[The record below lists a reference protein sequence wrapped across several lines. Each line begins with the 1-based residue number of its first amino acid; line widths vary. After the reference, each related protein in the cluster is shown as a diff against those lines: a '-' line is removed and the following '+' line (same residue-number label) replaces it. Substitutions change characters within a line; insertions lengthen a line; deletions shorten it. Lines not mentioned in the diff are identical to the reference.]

1 VKLTIQKI
9 WEQTIEVRRQKHAS
23 NVAKYDNVRVNT
35 WRVSNPKWE
44 WRPTMCILVQ
54 KEILEYKNVLKNLI
68 HGLMAKE
75 WSIMINQDIIGMPS
89 HWLELCTKP

>member
-1 VKLTIQKI
+1 
-9 WEQTIEVRRQKHAS
+9 
-23 NVAKYDNVRVNT
+23 
-35 WRVSNPKWE
+35 
-44 WRPTMCILVQ
+44 MCILVQ